1 MQKTEMNFRT
11 DMSMI
16 EQAYFN
22 AAGDDGR
29 LAIAEGDR
37 QLLEMGLEASAVQAG
52 DMAPEFLLE
61 NALGGTV
68 SLRGRLLGGPVV
80 LSFFRGGWC
89 PFCRAELQAMSK
101 AAQAVEQRGASLL
114 AVSPQSLADSVKM
127 ARTEALTIPLLADAS
142 MTVASDYGLAFELP
156 ESLRLPALAGGMVAG
171 CEGNDWRVPMPA
183 TYVISTDGIIR
194 YSFLDPNYR
203 NRLDPALLVN
213 ILDRL

>member
-1 MQKTEMNFRT
+1 MNFRT

-16 EQAYFN
+16 EQAYLQ
-22 AAGDDGR
+22 AAGYDGR
-29 LAIAEGDR
+29 VAIAEGDE
-37 QLLEMGLEASAVQAG
+37 QILAMGIEVSAVQAG
-52 DMAPEFLLE
+52 DIAPEFLLE

-68 SLRGRLLGGPVV
+68 SLRGRLIGGPVV

-89 PFCRAELQAMSK
+89 PFCRAELRAMSK
-101 AAQAVEQRGASLL
+101 AAQAVEERGASLL
-114 AVSPQSLADSVKM
+114 AISPQPLADSIAM
-127 ARTEALTIPLLADAS
+127 ARAEELTLPLLADRG

-156 ESLRLPALAGGMVAG
+156 ESMRPAALADGMVAG
-171 CEGNDWRVPMPA
+171 EDGADWRIPMPA

-203 NRLDPALLVN
+203 NRLDPAVLMS

>member
-1 MQKTEMNFRT
+1 
-11 DMSMI
+11 MSMI

-22 AAGDDGR
+22 ATGDNGR
-29 LAIAEGDR
+29 AAIEEGDL
-37 QLLEMGLEASAVQAG
+37 QILELGLEASAVQAG
-52 DMAPEFLLE
+52 DVAPEFILE

-89 PFCRAELQAMSK
+89 PFCRAELRAISK
-101 AAQAVEQRGASLL
+101 AAQAVEERGASLL
-114 AVSPQSLADSVKM
+114 AISPQSLSDSRDM
-127 ARTEALTIPLLADAS
+127 ARSEELDIPLLADCA

-156 ESLRLPALAGGMVAG
+156 KSLRPAALAGGMVVGDESA
-171 CEGNDWRVPMPA
+171 EWRVPMPA
-183 TYVISTDGIIR
+183 TYVISTDGLVR

-203 NRLDPALLVN
+203 NRLDPAVLVS

>member
-1 MQKTEMNFRT
+1 MQKIEMNFRT
-11 DMSMI
+11 DMTMI

-29 LAIAEGDR
+29 AAIAAGD
-37 QLLEMGLEASAVQAG
+37 LEILEMGLEASAVQAG
-52 DMAPEFLLE
+52 DVAPEFLLE

-89 PFCRAELQAMSK
+89 PFCRAELRAMSK
-101 AAQAVEQRGASLL
+101 TAKAIEERGASLL
-114 AVSPQSLADSVKM
+114 AVSPQSLDDSRDM
-127 ARTEALTIPLLADAS
+127 ARTEELDIVLLADS
-142 MTVASDYGLAFELP
+142 KMTVASDYGLAFELP
-156 ESLRLPALAGGMVAG
+156 KSLRLAALADGMVAG
-171 CEGNDWRVPMPA
+171 DEDAGWRVPMPA
-183 TYVISTDGIIR
+183 TYVISTDGIVR

-203 NRLDPALLVN
+203 NRLDPAVLVS